1 MFLTWTL
8 KQNYITP
15 NSKVY
20 HNVAVIKERPDVDKK
35 DQHIDFKYVIS
46 VSQFLSIACFVL
58 QTSRTSKNV
67 KTCPCILLVCT
78 LGTAIGRYC
87 GRWFGCDLCPHSQSY
102 FLITLVNCKCF
113 SNLSSVIAKDIPVTE
128 KQNACRKVLLLRSWC
143 LIPCLFSAQKLLI
156 WFYCTDALLGTAFP
170 HLWIYAWLCDEC

>member
-1 MFLTWTL
+1 L

-20 HNVAVIKERPDVDKK
+20 HNVAVIKERQDVDKK
-35 DQHIDFKYVIS
+35 DEYIDFRYVVS
-46 VSQFLSIACFVL
+46 VSQFLSLACFVL
-58 QTSRTSKNV
+58 QTSRRSKNV
-67 KTCPCILLVCT
+67 KTRILLVCT
-78 LGTAIGRYC
+78 LASAIGKYC

-102 FLITLVNCKCF
+102 FLITLVNSKCF

-143 LIPCLFSAQKLLI
+143 LIPPLSSVQKLLI
-156 WFYCTDALLGTAFP
+156 
-170 HLWIYAWLCDEC
+170 